1 MYHSFLQMHLLLFRE
16 TPQTNHI
23 QIQPPFLQICDTNRV
38 FRRLIQNNMIT
49 PSYNDNESFF
59 LKPALKNNVQYYQLY
74 STSFYNWYVGA
85 AQIYQNRSYGTRYPV
100 RGSYCNRGFECGTF
114 YVELSVG
121 ISYSS
126 WAIGAVL
133 RSKSK
138 WSRISI
144 SWRWI

>member
-1 MYHSFLQMHLLLFRE
+1 MCGSFYIYLYAYPTGTFWNLGAAVNQNRSGYICCAFRGCCS
-16 TPQTNHI
+16 TND
-23 QIQPPFLQICDTNRV
+23 FNCG
-38 FRRLIQNNMIT
+38 
-49 PSYNDNESFF
+49 SFGI
-59 LKPALKNNVQYYQLY
+59 AQLY